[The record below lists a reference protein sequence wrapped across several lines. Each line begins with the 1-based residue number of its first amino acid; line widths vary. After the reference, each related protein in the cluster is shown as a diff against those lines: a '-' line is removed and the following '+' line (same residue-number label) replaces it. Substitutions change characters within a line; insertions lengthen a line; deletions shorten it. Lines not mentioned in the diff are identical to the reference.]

1 MMAILGEGM
10 AAAGAGAVLVAGAG
24 ACFIS
29 LEEEDALGLSSSNA
43 ALVFLVGKHIH

>member
-1 MMAILGEGM
+1 MMAILGEDM
-10 AAAGAGAVLVAGAG
+10 AAAGVVVVAVGAG

-29 LEEEDALGLSSSNA
+29 LEEEDALGLSSSKA